1 MIFKVAL
8 LQIDSQDDKDANLTK
23 IAKMID
29 EAAEKHADFIAM
41 PEFVNYIGG
50 RCGFIENAEDIP
62 DGETSE
68 LFSRKA
74 CFTELSI
81 LCIIFITKELK
92 MDLVKTELNIRVL
105 EEYLLTDFFLFLDV
119 SEKTMATYRR
129 ALKQL
134 FSFLLRSN
142 ISNPTYDDIILFK
155 KTLEARNCKSAT
167 IALYLAAARRFFS
180 WCEQKNIFPNIAV
193 GVKAPRQERGHKRD
207 FLGAKQLKLVLNTIE
222 RDTLKGKRNYA
233 IMALMSVGGLR
244 TIEVIRANVEDMRRL
259 GDFTVLYVQG
269 KGKKDRTEFV
279 KLPEPVFNAINEYLR
294 ERDSVDEKD
303 PLFISTSNRNK
314 NRRLTTRTI
323 SGIAKQAMR
332 TAGFDSPRLSAHSL
346 RHSAVTLSL
355 LAGADLADVQA
366 FARHSSITTTQIY
379 SHAVDR
385 INSSCEN
392 AISDAIFS

>member
-1 MIFKVAL
+1 
-8 LQIDSQDDKDANLTK
+8 
-23 IAKMID
+23 
-29 EAAEKHADFIAM
+29 
-41 PEFVNYIGG
+41 
-50 RCGFIENAEDIP
+50 
-62 DGETSE
+62 
-68 LFSRKA
+68 
-74 CFTELSI
+74 
-81 LCIIFITKELK
+81 
-92 MDLVKTELNIRVL
+92 MDLVKTDIRTLNIS
-105 EEYLLTDFFLFLDV
+105 LLTDFFLFLDV

-134 FSFLLRSN
+134 FIFFHKNN
-142 ISNPTYDDIILFK
+142 ISTPTYDSILLFK
-155 KTLEARNCKSAT
+155 KELESRKCKSAT

-222 RDTLKGKRNYA
+222 RDSLKGKRNYA
-233 IMALMSVGGLR
+233 IMTLMCVGGLR

-259 GDFTVLYVQG
+259 GDFTVLYIQG
-269 KGKKDRTEFV
+269 KGRKDRTEFV
-279 KLPEPVFNAINEYLR
+279 KLPEPVFDAINDYLK
-294 ERDSVDEKD
+294 ERCNVNEKD
-303 PLFISTSNRNK
+303 PLFISTSNRNT
-314 NRRLTTRTI
+314 NSRLTTRTI

-332 TAGFDSPRLSAHSL
+332 KAGFDSPRLSAHSL

-355 LAGADLADVQA
+355 LAGADLADVQS

-392 AISDAIFS
+392 MICDAIFS

>member
-1 MIFKVAL
+1 
-8 LQIDSQDDKDANLTK
+8 
-23 IAKMID
+23 
-29 EAAEKHADFIAM
+29 
-41 PEFVNYIGG
+41 
-50 RCGFIENAEDIP
+50 
-62 DGETSE
+62 
-68 LFSRKA
+68 
-74 CFTELSI
+74 
-81 LCIIFITKELK
+81 
-92 MDLVKTELNIRVL
+92 MDLVKTDIRTLNIN
-105 EEYLLTDFFLFLDV
+105 LLTDFFLFLDV
-119 SEKTMATYRR
+119 SKKTMATYRR

-134 FSFLLRSN
+134 FIFFHKNN
-142 ISNPTYDDIILFK
+142 ISTPTYDSILLFEK
-155 KTLEARNCKSAT
+155 ELESRKCKSAT

-222 RDTLKGKRNYA
+222 RDSLKGRRDYA
-233 IMALMSVGGLR
+233 IMTLMCVGGLR

-269 KGKKDRTEFV
+269 KGRKDRTEFV
-279 KLPEPVFNAINEYLR
+279 KLPEPVFDVINDYLK
-294 ERDSVDEKD
+294 ERCSVDEKA
-303 PLFISTSNRNK
+303 PLFISTSNRNR
-314 NRRLTTRTI
+314 NSRLTTRTI

-332 TAGFDSPRLSAHSL
+332 KAGFDSPRLSAHSL

-355 LAGADLADVQA
+355 LAGADLADVQS

-392 AISDAIFS
+392 MICDAIFS

>member
-1 MIFKVAL
+1 M
-8 LQIDSQDDKDANLTK
+8 N
-23 IAKMID
+23 
-29 EAAEKHADFIAM
+29 
-41 PEFVNYIGG
+41 
-50 RCGFIENAEDIP
+50 
-62 DGETSE
+62 
-68 LFSRKA
+68 
-74 CFTELSI
+74 
-81 LCIIFITKELK
+81 
-92 MDLVKTELNIRVL
+92 LVKTDIRILNIS
-105 EEYLLTDFFLFLDV
+105 LLTDFFLFLDV

-134 FSFLLRSN
+134 FVFFRKNN
-142 ISNPTYDDIILFK
+142 ISTPTYDSILLFK
-155 KTLEARNCKSAT
+155 KELEGRKCKSAT

-207 FLGAKQLKLVLNTIE
+207 FLGAKQLKLMLSTIE
-222 RDTLKGKRNYA
+222 RDSLKGKRNYA
-233 IMALMSVGGLR
+233 IMTLMCVGGLR

-269 KGKKDRTEFV
+269 KGRKDRTEFV
-279 KLPEPVFNAINEYLR
+279 KLPEPVFDAINDYLK
-294 ERDSVDEKD
+294 ERCSVDEKA
-303 PLFISTSNRNK
+303 PLFISTSNRNR
-314 NRRLTTRTI
+314 NSRLTTRTI

-332 TAGFDSPRLSAHSL
+332 KAGFDSPRLSAHSL

-355 LAGADLADVQA
+355 LAGADLADVQS

-392 AISDAIFS
+392 MICDAIFS

>member
-1 MIFKVAL
+1 
-8 LQIDSQDDKDANLTK
+8 
-23 IAKMID
+23 
-29 EAAEKHADFIAM
+29 
-41 PEFVNYIGG
+41 
-50 RCGFIENAEDIP
+50 
-62 DGETSE
+62 
-68 LFSRKA
+68 
-74 CFTELSI
+74 
-81 LCIIFITKELK
+81 
-92 MDLVKTELNIRVL
+92 MDLVKTDIRILNIS
-105 EEYLLTDFFLFLDV
+105 LLTDFFLFLDV

-134 FSFLLRSN
+134 FIFFHKNN
-142 ISNPTYDDIILFK
+142 ISTPTYDSILLFK
-155 KTLEARNCKSAT
+155 KELESRKCKSAT

-207 FLGAKQLKLVLNTIE
+207 FLGAKQLKLMLSTIE
-222 RDTLKGKRNYA
+222 RDSLKGKRNYA
-233 IMALMSVGGLR
+233 IMTLMCVGGLR

-269 KGKKDRTEFV
+269 KGRKDRTEFV
-279 KLPEPVFNAINEYLR
+279 KLPEPVFDAINDYLK
-294 ERDSVDEKD
+294 ERCSVNEKD
-303 PLFISTSNRNK
+303 PLFISTSNRNA
-314 NRRLTTRTI
+314 NSRLTTRTI

-332 TAGFDSPRLSAHSL
+332 KAGFDSPRLSAHSL

-355 LAGADLADVQA
+355 LAGADLADVQS

-392 AISDAIFS
+392 MICDAIFS

>member
-1 MIFKVAL
+1 
-8 LQIDSQDDKDANLTK
+8 
-23 IAKMID
+23 
-29 EAAEKHADFIAM
+29 
-41 PEFVNYIGG
+41 
-50 RCGFIENAEDIP
+50 
-62 DGETSE
+62 
-68 LFSRKA
+68 
-74 CFTELSI
+74 
-81 LCIIFITKELK
+81 
-92 MDLVKTELNIRVL
+92 MDLVKTDIRILNIS
-105 EEYLLTDFFLFLDV
+105 LLTDFFLFLDV

-134 FSFLLRSN
+134 FVFFHKNN
-142 ISNPTYDDIILFK
+142 ISTPTYDSILLFK
-155 KTLEARNCKSAT
+155 KELESRKCKSAT

-222 RDTLKGKRNYA
+222 RDSLKGRRDYA
-233 IMALMSVGGLR
+233 IMTLMCVGGLR

-269 KGKKDRTEFV
+269 KGRKDRTEFV
-279 KLPEPVFNAINEYLR
+279 KLPEPVFDVINDYLK
-294 ERDSVDEKD
+294 ERCSVDEKA
-303 PLFISTSNRNK
+303 PLFISTSNRNR
-314 NRRLTTRTI
+314 NSRLTTRTI

-332 TAGFDSPRLSAHSL
+332 KAGFDSPRLSAHSL

-355 LAGADLADVQA
+355 LAGADLADVQS

-392 AISDAIFS
+392 MICDAIFS

>member
-1 MIFKVAL
+1 
-8 LQIDSQDDKDANLTK
+8 
-23 IAKMID
+23 
-29 EAAEKHADFIAM
+29 
-41 PEFVNYIGG
+41 
-50 RCGFIENAEDIP
+50 
-62 DGETSE
+62 
-68 LFSRKA
+68 
-74 CFTELSI
+74 
-81 LCIIFITKELK
+81 
-92 MDLVKTELNIRVL
+92 MDLVKTDIRILNIS
-105 EEYLLTDFFLFLDV
+105 LLTDFFLFLDV

-134 FSFLLRSN
+134 FIFFHKNN
-142 ISNPTYDDIILFK
+142 ISTPTYDSILLFK
-155 KTLEARNCKSAT
+155 KELESRKCKSAT

-222 RDTLKGKRNYA
+222 RDSLKGRRDYA
-233 IMALMSVGGLR
+233 IMTLMCVGGLR

-269 KGKKDRTEFV
+269 KGRKDRTEFV
-279 KLPEPVFNAINEYLR
+279 KLPEPVFDAINDYLK
-294 ERDSVDEKD
+294 ERCSVDEKA
-303 PLFISTSNRNK
+303 PLFISTSNRNR
-314 NRRLTTRTI
+314 NSRLTTRTI

-332 TAGFDSPRLSAHSL
+332 KAGFDSPRLSAHSL

-355 LAGADLADVQA
+355 LAGADLADVQS

-392 AISDAIFS
+392 MICDAIFS